1 LFANSPERK
10 EEEAVDGEVTVAAV
24 EEEGVADE
32 VVAEEEV
39 EVVAEVVAVV
49 VGAVSDGKRG
59 SHKLFPY
66 IL

>member
-1 LFANSPERK
+1 M
-10 EEEAVDGEVTVAAV
+10 DGEVTVAAV